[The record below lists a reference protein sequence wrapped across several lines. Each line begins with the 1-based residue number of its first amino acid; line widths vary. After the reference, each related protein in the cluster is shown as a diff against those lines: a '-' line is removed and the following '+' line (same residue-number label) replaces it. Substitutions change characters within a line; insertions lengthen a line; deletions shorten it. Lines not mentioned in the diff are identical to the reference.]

1 MQDGSAD
8 NNIYGGD
15 WWMAN
20 QTMERALVF
29 SGYEVNHAWG
39 DGAHNGKHPTAIF
52 PDAMRY
58 LWKDWPQPVK
68 NGPSKN
74 QFLQDLLIPGEGWQL
89 VSEGYKFTEG
99 PACNSKGEVFFT
111 DGPNNKTHKI
121 ALDGTVSVAIED
133 RRGNGQ
139 HFGPDGRLYAVGGP
153 DDKVMA
159 YGADMKGTAIAEQI
173 RGNDLVI
180 AHNGNIYITAPAPS
194 TSTDPSS
201 VWLVKPDGSK
211 QVVDSGIRFPNGV
224 TLSPDQSLLYV
235 ADYRSHWVY
244 SFQVEPDGTLKF
256 KQKYY
261 HLHEPDSADDAGP
274 DGIRCDHDGRLYVAT
289 RMGIQI
295 CDQAGRVNCIIPTPN
310 GRVSNLCFGG
320 EKFDSLFATCG
331 DKVFK
336 RKLKVQGAPSWQ
348 EPSKPA
354 APRL

>member
-1 MQDGSAD
+1 
-8 NNIYGGD
+8 
-15 WWMAN
+15 
-20 QTMERALVF
+20 
-29 SGYEVNHAWG
+29 
-39 DGAHNGKHPTAIF
+39 
-52 PDAMRY
+52 
-58 LWKDWPQPVK
+58 
-68 NGPSKN
+68 
-74 QFLQDLLIPGEGWQL
+74 
-89 VSEGYKFTEG
+89 
-99 PACNSKGEVFFT
+99 
-111 DGPNNKTHKI
+111 
-121 ALDGTVSVAIED
+121 
-133 RRGNGQ
+133 
-139 HFGPDGRLYAVGGP
+139 
-153 DDKVMA
+153 MA